1 MINKCSVN
9 EWLTEGIINKGVMG
23 AHLKSTDF
31 RIDCMRKGFQEKV
44 TFKLVS
50 LRLVTIRV
58 NRGIRE
64 CEQEEMVFL
73 CRQHGLRL

>member
-23 AHLKSTDF
+23 AHLKSIDF
-31 RIDCMRKGFQEKV
+31 RIDCMRKAFQERV
-44 TFKLVS
+44 ASKLAS

-58 NRGIRE
+58 KGGIRE
-64 CEQEEMVFL
+64 RGQEEMVF
-73 CRQHGLRL
+73 QVV

>member
-1 MINKCSVN
+1 MTMINKCSVN

-31 RIDCMRKGFQEKV
+31 RIDCMRKAFQERV
-44 TFKLVS
+44 ASKLAS

-58 NRGIRE
+58 KGGIRE
-64 CEQEEMVFL
+64 CGQEEMVF
-73 CRQHGLRL
+73 QVV

>member
-31 RIDCMRKGFQEKV
+31 RIDCMRKAFQERV
-44 TFKLVS
+44 ASKLAS

-58 NRGIRE
+58 KGGIRE
-64 CEQEEMVFL
+64 RGQEEMVF
-73 CRQHGLRL
+73 QVV

>member
-64 CEQEEMVFL
+64 CEQEEMEFL